1 MFLAASLLQSIFK
14 GKKIMKNV
22 LGLEQT
28 WPVLDQSAT
37 ATATTSEFKSKSPTD
52 KEIAS
57 TSP

>member
-1 MFLAASLLQSIFK
+1 
-14 GKKIMKNV
+14 MKNV